1 MLIQKELDLIYDKL
15 IKKELGNIK
24 PSVEYV
30 FPQKSQTLKIQ
41 DSDFKA
47 FKKLYNI
54 TGGNQSI
61 GYGEVALFWLFRT
74 QLSVCEDVDLKYKSR
89 KIDVKSYPKS
99 GFITL
104 GKWKD
109 NLEIR
114 KLITSIFSC
123 YNLLNAGSI
132 GEFKSE
138 LNFTT
143 SHLKEALEDAINLN
157 LTFNKMALKKE
168 NNISSINKTFNYLNS
183 KFKTLATDRGRV
195 FIENID
201 NVDIIVEESIS
212 DIIYNIVDFK
222 LFKSNSGI
230 GKYGYIIN
238 VSKENNDILNEIEIY
253 KVKDISKNTQ
263 ILQSNFS
270 VVSGEI
276 KIKPAI
282 LDLV

>member
-41 DSDFKA
+41 DSDFKL

-74 QLSVCEDVDLKYKSR
+74 QVSVCEDVDLKYKTR
-89 KIDVKSYPKS
+89 KIDVKSYPKG

-123 YNLLNAGSI
+123 YNLLNTGSI

-143 SHLKEALEDAINLN
+143 PHLKEALEDTINLS
-157 LTFNKMALKKE
+157 LTFNKISPKKE
-168 NNISSINKTFNYLNS
+168 NNITSINKTFDYLNS
-183 KFKTLATDRGRV
+183 KFKTLASDRGRD

-212 DIIYNIVDFK
+212 DIIYNMVDFK

-253 KVKDISKNTQ
+253 KIKDISKNTQ